1 MLWYIYLAYFF
12 GGAFIANAIPH
23 VLMGIARRPFPT
35 PFASPPF
42 RGLSSPPMNI
52 IWACLNFAVAYCLL
66 ALLRPVDIRQW
77 AQVASALAGFTV
89 MGLVV
94 ARSLKR
100 LRPAA
105 H

>member
-1 MLWYIYLAYFF
+1 MPWYFYLASFF
-12 GGAFIANAIPH
+12 GGAFVANALPH

-42 RGLSSPPMNI
+42 RGFSSPRVNI
-52 IWACLNFAVAYCLL
+52 LWACINFAAAYVLL
-66 ALLRPVDIRQW
+66 SFLPPVDLRQW
-77 AQVASALAGFTV
+77 GHSVSILAGFTV

-100 LRPAA
+100 LPAA

>member
-1 MLWYIYLAYFF
+1 MPWYIHLAYFF
-12 GGAFIANAIPH
+12 GGASLANAVPH
-23 VLMGIARRPFPT
+23 LLMGITRRPFPT

-42 RGLSSPPMNI
+42 RGLSSPSINI
-52 IWACLNFAVAYCLL
+52 LWACVNVAVAYGLL
-66 ALLRPVDIRQW
+66 TLLRPRDFRPWINGL
-77 AQVASALAGFTV
+77 SALAGFTV

-100 LRPAA
+100 LPAA